1 MKVLRPINE
10 LVNLG
15 FIVFDGLDFTGK
27 SYLAKR
33 AVGALKKDDRFR
45 LNVKYNHNHGF
56 LNKGIV
62 DSTYLKKLNLPQ
74 RVDYLLKCYERDV
87 LSNDPKEFSEVFQD
101 RYLPYLIHYA
111 ITKCNGNLESLVE
124 RCKKLTKPKHL
135 FLIECG
141 YGERLRR
148 ANVRSNIKENE
159 IISLLSKENHNKHIN
174 IYQEICQALNVPYT
188 VIDTTNLYEKEV
200 VNYFLDLV
208 ADTKLMVYNVPT
220 ESLFAD
226 TETSVFE
233 TTAKFKLEELLNG
246 RKNHPPISIMRRI
259 DNKGNYV
266 NLIKGG
272 RHRTFAAW
280 NTRKKDIYSYISY
293 EFCHEIDQSKLKH
306 ISEFTYRKGDLNLMY
321 KIK

>member
-10 LVNLG
+10 LVNPG

-33 AVGALKKDDRFR
+33 AVGALKKEDRFKLDVR
-45 LNVKYNHNHGF
+45 YNHNHGF

-62 DSTYLKKLNLPQ
+62 DLTYLKKLSPPQ
-74 RVDYLLKCYERDV
+74 RMDYLLKCYERDV
-87 LSNDPKEFSEVFQD
+87 LSNDPKEFSEIFQD
-101 RYLPYLIHYA
+101 RHLPYLIYYA
-111 ITKCNGNLESLVE
+111 ITKCDRKLNVLTEI
-124 RCKKLTKPKHL
+124 CKKLPRPKHL
-135 FLIECG
+135 FLMECD

-148 ANVRSNIKENE
+148 ANLRGNIKGSE
-159 IISLLSKENHNKHIN
+159 IASLSSKEDHDKHIN

-200 VNYFLDLV
+200 VNYFLDFV
-208 ADTKLMVYNVPT
+208 TDTKLMVYNVPT

-266 NLIKGG
+266 DLIKGG
-272 RHRTFAAW
+272 RHRAFAAW
-280 NTRKKDIYSYISY
+280 NTRKKKISSYISY
-293 EFCHEIDQSKLKH
+293 EFCYKIDQSKLKH
-306 ISEFTYRKGDLNLMY
+306 ISEFTYREGDLNLMY